1 MQEPEICLE
10 SYSFK
15 QLFRLLWA
23 LQNHQYICKFQL
35 IPGLNS
41 CARILVILKTQSN
54 QKLACKFSTLVDY
67 HWLVKQSYFISS
79 PSDAEGPWQEAN
91 SQRFLFFLCWKFLG
105 QFRIQL
111 RLEGHCCQEEKSF
124 HVLPHRKFWI
134 QQQQLWTWKGKVLRK
149 RQVAAWAKG

>member
-23 LQNHQYICKFQL
+23 SQNHQYICKFQL

-54 QKLACKFSTLVDY
+54 RKLAYKFSTLKCKQT
-67 HWLVKQSYFISS
+67 WICWTNLLVILLELKASMCTLSFLVVTIKSWRRSCKTSS
-79 PSDAEGPWQEAN
+79 IEQWSELFDEFESLVSDPGKNWTHEYI
-91 SQRFLFFLCWKFLG
+91 QRHIL
-105 QFRIQL
+105 
-111 RLEGHCCQEEKSF
+111 
-124 HVLPHRKFWI
+124 
-134 QQQQLWTWKGKVLRK
+134 KVYNTRM
-149 RQVAAWAKG
+149 AHS